1 MSSHGDGGSPTM
13 SSILRRIPS
22 VRERARRGSLGQI
35 SGGAA
40 IHDAVAKGKIHLAK
54 FILDAVEGQAVVNS
68 RDSHGKTP
76 LIRAM
81 KIDDGQ
87 TRLKVVQL
95 LLQHGANV
103 NHRDNMGRTALS
115 YAAEFQ
121 YKDVIKIL
129 VKNNV
134 DPNIVDNN
142 GNTPLIYCSMVGNAT
157 GILILTRSFR
167 RLGLDVDKLNGEG
180 MSALM
185 LAAKIGDMECVKLLT
200 HEGKA
205 SLDQRDQFKNMTAA
219 EWAREGG
226 CSTPEMEAFLPKI
239 RRQSKPTDTSSTKQ
253 DDDPRANLKKNES
266 IESSC
271 SSNDGYSPR
280 ANDSKESSSEELSPR
295 QNYLKGTIAVPTP
308 PSYRKN
314 PQLHMD
320 ALSRRFHALHPVKNI
335 HDIPGVRKQII
346 EMKRASLPEVTNPDS
361 LGYHCEEETDN
372 LNQDSDNRSGFNTIF
387 IKRTKPSVPRRPL
400 SAINRNSNQRQSK
413 SFDGCTY
420 ERSSN
425 SDEDISVQKKKMGQS
440 LSNLYL
446 ENPHSKNL
454 LNLSFLSRST
464 EALSPMC
471 SSPDTAS
478 MRQSVN
484 STTHINV
491 DIDNYKSPQI
501 KNMLRVDLHGQ
512 GDQTPRLPPL
522 SPKRV
527 VTGQ

>member
-13 SSILRRIPS
+13 SSIFRRIPS
-22 VRERARRGSLGQI
+22 VRERARRGSLGQV

-54 FILDAVEGQAVVNS
+54 FILDAVEGQSVVNS
-68 RDSHGKTP
+68 RDLHGKTP

-81 KIDDGQ
+81 KVDDGQ

-95 LLQHGANV
+95 LIQHGANV
-103 NHRDNMGRTALS
+103 NHRDNMGRTALC
-115 YAAEFQ
+115 YAAELH
-121 YKDVIKIL
+121 YNDVIKVL

-134 DPNIVDNN
+134 DPNIDDNN
-142 GNTPLIYCSMVGNAT
+142 GNTPLMYCSMVGNAT

-167 RLGLDVDKLNGEG
+167 RLGLDVDKLNAEG

-185 LAAKIGDMECVKLLT
+185 TAAKIGDMECVKLLA

-205 SLDQRDQFKNMTAA
+205 SLDQRDQIKNMTAA

-239 RRQSKPTDTSSTKQ
+239 RRQSKPADSSQTKQ
-253 DDDPRANLKKNES
+253 DADPRSNLQKNES
-266 IESSC
+266 MESN
-271 SSNDGYSPR
+271 SSSADGYSPR
-280 ANDSKESSSEELSPR
+280 GNNSKDSSSEDLSPR
-295 QNYLKGTIAVPTP
+295 QHCSKGTIAVPTP
-308 PSYRKN
+308 PTYRKN
-314 PQLHMD
+314 PQPHMD

-335 HDIPGVRKQII
+335 NDIPGVRKHII
-346 EMKRASLPEVTNPDS
+346 EMKRASLPEVTNPDA
-361 LGYHCEEETDN
+361 LHYHYGEDSVN
-372 LNQDSDNRSGFNTIF
+372 LDQDSDHRSGTNNIF
-387 IKRTKPSVPRRPL
+387 IKRTKPTSGPRRPL
-400 SAINRNSNQRQSK
+400 SAINRHSNQKQSK
-413 SFDGCTY
+413 SFDGFTY

-425 SDEDISVQKKKMGQS
+425 SDEELSVQKKMGQS

-446 ENPHSKNL
+446 ENPNTKNL

-464 EALSPMC
+464 EALSPTC
-471 SSPDTAS
+471 SSPDPAY
-478 MRQSVN
+478 MRHSVN

-491 DIDNYKSPQI
+491 DIDSKRSRP
-501 KNMLRVDLHGQ
+501 KEHMLRVDVHGT
-512 GDQTPRLPPL
+512 GEQTPRLPPL